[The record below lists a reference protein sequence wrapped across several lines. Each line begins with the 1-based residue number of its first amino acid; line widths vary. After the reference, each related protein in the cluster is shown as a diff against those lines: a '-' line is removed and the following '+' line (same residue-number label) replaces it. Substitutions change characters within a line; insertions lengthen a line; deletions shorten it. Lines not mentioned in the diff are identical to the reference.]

1 MITSR
6 GQTRQVLLSEPNVSF
21 FPLTPAQSVILPA
34 HARSLSFY
42 CLHIHYSLSLSLKVS
57 LCHQHADVLSLVF
70 VSYATDSFESL
81 EIFSNPV
88 RLSRG
93 TSVRVT
99 CNRHQSQY
107 HSEDVRRG
115 TESICLATAFK
126 RVTVQEMEP
135 ESNKVTLPLT

>member
-81 EIFSNPV
+81 EIFSNPRQAV
-88 RLSRG
+88 QRRICQGHMQPSSVTISLRG
-93 TSVRVT
+93 RQARHRKHLFGDGLQKSHGARNGTRV
-99 CNRHQSQY
+99 
-107 HSEDVRRG
+107 
-115 TESICLATAFK
+115 K
-126 RVTVQEMEP
+126 
-135 ESNKVTLPLT
+135 